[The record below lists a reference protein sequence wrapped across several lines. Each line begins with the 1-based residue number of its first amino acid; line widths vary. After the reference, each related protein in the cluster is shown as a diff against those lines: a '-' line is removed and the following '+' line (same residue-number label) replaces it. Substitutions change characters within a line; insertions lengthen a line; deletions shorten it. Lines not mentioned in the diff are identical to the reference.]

1 MNIRCRGPNGSA
13 TLSGVEPTLTIADFQ
28 ELIEQKT
35 LIPVGLQE
43 ILSGGFPPEIL
54 KLPENPTAATVSELP
69 IKGGDSITVRSKKDS
84 THSVAPTGAED
95 VPERNGFQQPL
106 RDTASPANANMSEDE
121 ALAKA
126 IRMSM
131 VDGGARDS
139 NSRANQDQTST
150 AREGSS
156 GKGKAP
162 TSVVLPSGS
171 AVVRRVIDAND
182 SCLFNAVGY
191 VIERSLDKSA
201 QLRRVIAD
209 AVAGDPELYNVVGLA
224 WLQRAPS
231 RKEGTQDEAASGG
244 GGSRRAGEAA
254 LNGGGSGGSSGR
266 AHVWSRGSAAT
277 PPPQT
282 SIASQCPNSFGL
294 KDVRGEGIY
303 VGLGF
308 VSGADWDPFSD
319 CGLWI
324 ECGRVFGSRNDT
336 ARWVQS
342 SFLGKEVEEYCRW
355 IQEPHSWGGAIELSI
370 LSGCGALCHEL
381 SAPAPALVPCP
392 RLLARS
398 LGAR

>member
-209 AVAGDPELYNVVGLA
+209 AVAGDPELYN
-224 WLQRAPS
+224 
-231 RKEGTQDEAASGG
+231 
-244 GGSRRAGEAA
+244 
-254 LNGGGSGGSSGR
+254 
-266 AHVWSRGSAAT
+266 
-277 PPPQT
+277 
-282 SIASQCPNSFGL
+282 
-294 KDVRGEGIY
+294 
-303 VGLGF
+303 
-308 VSGADWDPFSD
+308 
-319 CGLWI
+319 
-324 ECGRVFGSRNDT
+324 
-336 ARWVQS
+336 S

-370 LSGCGALCHEL
+370 LSGHFQKEIAAYDIQTKRCDVYGEGSGYSERVMLIYDGIHYDALTMKAFEGAPEEIDITIFAHGTPQMEEACSGAEQLVRRCYEAKQFTDTAHFTLRCGVCNIGVRGETE
-381 SAPAPALVPCP
+381 
-392 RLLARS
+392 AREHAKS
-398 LGAR
+398 TGHTNFSEYS